1 MVSRSAPG
9 HCAAACMRWTTAGS
23 GPAMSMPH
31 GQHIWPRKRGNN
43 PAPARWLARR
53 RRAAVLR
60 LDIAAVVPS
69 TARGLGPQ
77 GHTGH
82 GADHWCECQAGAV
95 RRDQPADCAPGRAHP
110 SAGRRCRCP
119 GILARAT
126 TPLPHRRHD
135 LAARRPGQRTH
146 RRAHPDAGRGAR
158 HPVSLATQAGSGAQ
172 RDGPT
177 LARTEAAHRR
187 HSTGRLGGC
196 SGQRRRRL
204 GAGTDTPA
212 GAPPGRDDLEA
223 LLAQEPGRRLLATY
237 LVQKEPEG
245 FVFNRLQGALL
256 REAYCLVRDGI
267 ASVEDIDRIVRD
279 GLGLRWSVIGPFETA
294 DLNTRGGI
302 ASHAEK
308 MGPAYARM
316 GAERGQDDPWTP
328 ELVAQVEQERRARLP
343 LDHWAERGA
352 WRDRA
357 LMAMLECRRRHK
369 SALIG

>member
-1 MVSRSAPG
+1 MVSRSAPA

-82 GADHWCECQAGAV
+82 GADHRCECQAGAV

-110 SAGRRCRCP
+110 SACRRCRCP

-135 LAARRPGQRTH
+135 LAARRLGQRTY

-187 HSTGRLGGC
+187 QSAGRLGGC
-196 SGQRRRRL
+196 SGQRCRRL
-204 GAGTDTPA
+204 GAATDTPA
-212 GAPPGRDDLEA
+212 GAPQGRDDIAA
-223 LLAQEPGRRLLATY
+223 LLAQKPGTRLLATY
-237 LVQKEPEG
+237 LEYS
-245 FVFNRLQGALL
+245 A
-256 REAYCLVRDGI
+256 REWGSTGGRVA
-267 ASVEDIDRIVRD
+267 
-279 GLGLRWSVIGPFETA
+279 
-294 DLNTRGGI
+294 TRVAI
-302 ASHAEK
+302 
-308 MGPAYARM
+308 YARM
-316 GAERGQDDPWTP
+316 STGEQSPEAQLRELRTYAAHRGFIVTREYVD
-328 ELVAQVEQERRARLP
+328 QVSGDTRRRRRAP
-343 LDHWAERGA
+343 EFE
-352 WRDRA
+352 A
-357 LMAMLECRRRHK
+357 LMQEARRRRCDCVLVWK
-369 SALIG
+369 YVRVVPTPRQSALDAGGKAAGAAGGYTVCCR

>member
-1 MVSRSAPG
+1 MV
-9 HCAAACMRWTTAGS
+9 H
-23 GPAMSMPH
+23 
-31 GQHIWPRKRGNN
+31 
-43 PAPARWLARR
+43 R

-60 LDIAAVVPS
+60 LDIAAVVSP

-110 SAGRRCRCP
+110 SAGRRGRCP

-158 HPVSLATQAGSGAQ
+158 HPVSLATQAGSAAQ

-187 HSTGRLGGC
+187 QSTGRLGGC

-212 GAPPGRDDLEA
+212 GAPQGRDDLEA

-237 LVQKEPEG
+237 LVPPGYGWSGEG
-245 FVFNRLQGALL
+245 PVSLVTMFALARGSAAE
-256 REAYCLVRDGI
+256 REAGI
-267 ASVEDIDRIVRD
+267 APGAVALEMTKWFDTNYHYMVPRLSAAMRPRLLDN
-279 GLGLRWSVIGPFETA
+279 RWA
-294 DLNTRGGI
+294 
-302 ASHAEK
+302 
-308 MGPAYARM
+308 
-316 GAERGQDDPWTP
+316 
-328 ELVAQVEQERRARLP
+328 
-343 LDHWAERGA
+343 
-352 WRDRA
+352 RA
-357 LMAMLECRRRHK
+357 L
-369 SALIG
+369 